1 MDKEKVKLPKV
12 WHPQHE
18 KILKAWGEA
27 SACYR
32 YMNHRAYLLYKKL
45 SMRFTLPVIVLS
57 TITGTANFAQ
67 DQFPSSIK
75 SSVPS
80 IIGGLNLIAGLIAT
94 IMQFLKI
101 NELMES
107 HRVASLAYGK
117 LSRTIRLE
125 LSLPLK
131 ERTKDGKEIVEECRA
146 EYDRL
151 LEQSPPVPND
161 VLMAFERDFPSD
173 EYLTKPEIM
182 HIKPIDPFKAIT
194 ENTVISQ
201 LKGLLPTGDKSK
213 DELRKEL
220 KKIRGEVF
228 DAVEEAK
235 ENVMETV
242 QKGDAKFTEQADET
256 KKELEELKKRSVI
269 KELTQRAELQSV
281 VVEPTQDDTQEEE

>member
-1 MDKEKVKLPKV
+1 MDREKVKLPKI

-18 KILKAWGEA
+18 KILKGWGEA

-67 DQFPSSIK
+67 EQFPESMRST
-75 SSVPS
+75 VPS

-107 HRVASLAYGK
+107 HRVASLSYGK

-125 LSLPLK
+125 LTLPLS
-131 ERTKDGKEIVEECRA
+131 ERSKNGQEVVEECRA

-151 LEQSPPVPND
+151 LEQSPSVPSS
-161 VLMAFERDFPSD
+161 VLAAFEKDFPSD

-182 HIKPIDPFKAIT
+182 HIRPIDPFKAIT
-194 ENTVISQ
+194 ENTLIGKISG
-201 LKGLLPTGDKSK
+201 LIPKGDISK
-213 DELRKEL
+213 DELKEEL
-220 KKIRGEVF
+220 AHI
-228 DAVEEAK
+228 
-235 ENVMETV
+235 
-242 QKGDAKFTEQADET
+242 QKTADVAKFTEQSEET
-256 KKELEELKKRSVI
+256 KRELEQLKARNVFQQL
-269 KELTQRAELQSV
+269 KERAELQSV
-281 VVEPTQDDTQEEE
+281 LVEGSTTETQHTE